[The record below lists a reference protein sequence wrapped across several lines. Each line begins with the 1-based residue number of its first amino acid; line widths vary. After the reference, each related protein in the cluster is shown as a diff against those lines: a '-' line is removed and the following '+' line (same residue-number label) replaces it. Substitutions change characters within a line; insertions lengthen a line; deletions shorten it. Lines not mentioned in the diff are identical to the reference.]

1 MFVFGRAGLALTLA
15 IVLPMVA
22 PAPGNARSAK
32 HRRGLS
38 AHYSVSQLY
47 SSRARHRAVT
57 ILQLK
62 LLELHEEHLDRL
74 RRIILRKLPIDT
86 LLKADRPPG

>member
-1 MFVFGRAGLALTLA
+1 MFLFPRAALALAVA
-15 IVLPMVA
+15 IVLPIVTRA
-22 PAPGNARSAK
+22 PANAHSSRHPK
-32 HRRGLS
+32 RLP

-47 SSRARHRAVT
+47 SSRARHRAAM

-74 RRIILRKLPIDT
+74 RRIIIRKLPIDT
-86 LLKADRPPG
+86 LLKADGPPG